1 MFDDNSVSK
10 LQTYFDTELLKILA
24 QITKGR
30 GRKEDSEVDKS
41 KKLKLMM
48 VCALLVNIMDH
59 RKRFM
64 QTLVGLG
71 CYAQGLRDKGF
82 KLLNALGVSCSIFHI
97 RKHGNLWARLR
108 SAISEINLQSF
119 WRVTF
124 DNLDFRMK
132 LPKNLL

>member
-1 MFDDNSVSK
+1 
-10 LQTYFDTELLKILA
+10 
-24 QITKGR
+24 
-30 GRKEDSEVDKS
+30 
-41 KKLKLMM
+41 MM

-59 RKRFM
+59 RKCFM

-82 KLLNALGVSCSIFHI
+82 KLLNALGVSCSILHI
-97 RKHGNLWARLR
+97 RNHGNLWAHLR

-132 LPKNLL
+132 FAKKIYCSKWYGNTKTNVTPSNVTSYIPTR

>member
-1 MFDDNSVSK
+1 
-10 LQTYFDTELLKILA
+10 
-24 QITKGR
+24 
-30 GRKEDSEVDKS
+30 
-41 KKLKLMM
+41 MM

-59 RKRFM
+59 RKCFM

-97 RKHGNLWARLR
+97 RKHGNLWACLRL
-108 SAISEINLQSF
+108 AISEINLQSF
-119 WRVTF
+119 RQVTF

-132 LPKNLL
+132 FAKKLTVVNGVGTLKRMLHLLTSQDTFQLVIQWT